1 MCSSTPFCMCCLTP
15 QMSDVSGGGAAG
27 RVWRVQPA
35 AALMDMACS
44 CKTSSP
50 IFFYIF
56 IQSFVKASEETKT
69 FARRRVFNNVASPYY
84 SANWEKT
91 ASPAHLLHFSIDLTE
106 GNRGPK
112 CVIGALERWHW
123 SADSWSSGGRSRPSS
138 AAVKQHLQLPLWQE
152 RHITEVLFITIHC
165 RDERCR
171 SCQLVDTGSLMM
183 DRSALQVFI
192 TAFLQIL
199 KKKYSDY
206 DPI

>member
-1 MCSSTPFCMCCLTP
+1 
-15 QMSDVSGGGAAG
+15 MSAGGGAAG

-112 CVIGALERWHW
+112 CVIVALERWHW

-171 SCQLVDTGSLMM
+171 SCQLVDRKSDDGQK
-183 DRSALQVFI
+183 RSASFYNCFPSDLKEKVFWLWSHLEKKQVK
-192 TAFLQIL
+192 AGV
-199 KKKYSDY
+199 
-206 DPI
+206 